1 MIIIHVLQ
9 IMWSTSMIFVAVTND
24 KFLQVHCSR
33 IPSVSV
39 R

>member
-9 IMWSTSMIFVAVTND
+9 ITWSTSMIFVAVTND
-24 KFLQVHCSR
+24 KYLQAQCSR